1 MKSSIVASRDCYS
14 EKRRRMGDGDD
25 LTSQAIAELIRE
37 IGGGDPRSSSGVQ
50 ERKVN
55 PLGKPNKRF
64 LGRTIKTALRHN
76 QRESERTQA
85 ECQRK
90 LKDLDERHEK
100 RKSNYYYN
108 RDAGRHRNRSSSSSR
123 IRNRSPSRKV
133 KKRRS
138 SSRRSGSS
146 SSNRRSRSYSRS
158 RHHSHKK
165 RKHESKHKRRKKT
178 KFRRRSRSSSS
189 SSSPEELPVPTVTGI
204 SSSELFFHQSKQM
217 ALAVAMAYSHG
228 ANGAPQNGRN
238 PNDRASS
245 SLSDLDIARELMSD
259 DEHGNPDS
267 PLIESLSIS
276 SRYNRRELLT
286 INVSSSSAE
295 SRGTESDPGDVAG
308 NFIVLDDSTTE
319 LESGHNS
326 DIEIIKECRLEQTNE
341 EPEQRQHQAAAC
353 SAIDSVDL
361 TED

>member
-1 MKSSIVASRDCYS
+1 MPGVIDTMKSSIVANRDCYT
-14 EKRRRMGDGDD
+14 EKRRRMEDGDD

-37 IGGGDPRSSSGVQ
+37 IGGGDPGSSSGVQ

-123 IRNRSPSRKV
+123 IRSRSPSRKV

-138 SSRRSGSS
+138 SSRRSSSSS
-146 SSNRRSRSYSRS
+146 SSNRSSR
-158 RHHSHKK
+158 K
-165 RKHESKHKRRKKT
+165 EQ
-178 KFRRRSRSSSS
+178 
-189 SSSPEELPVPTVTGI
+189 PVPTVTGM
-204 SSSELFFHQSKQM
+204 SSSELFFHHSRQM

-228 ANGAPQNGRN
+228 ANGAPQNGRKT
-238 PNDRASS
+238 NDRASS
-245 SLSDLDIARELMSD
+245 SLSDIDIARELMSD

-276 SRYNRRELLT
+276 SSYNRRELLT

-295 SRGTESDPGDVAG
+295 SRGTESDPVDVAG

-326 DIEIIKECRLEQTNE
+326 DIEIIKECQVEQKNE
-341 EPEQRQHQAAAC
+341 EPEHGQQQAAAC

>member
-1 MKSSIVASRDCYS
+1 M
-14 EKRRRMGDGDD
+14 EDGDD

-108 RDAGRHRNRSSSSSR
+108 RDAVRHRNRSSSSSR
-123 IRNRSPSRKV
+123 IRSRSPSRKV

-138 SSRRSGSS
+138 SGRRSSSSS

-158 RHHSHKK
+158 RHRSHKK
-165 RKHESKHKRRKKT
+165 RKHESKRKRHKKT

-189 SSSPEELPVPTVTGI
+189 SSPEEQPVPTVTGM
-204 SSSELFFHQSKQM
+204 SSSELFFHHSRQM

-228 ANGAPQNGRN
+228 ANGAPQNGRKT
-238 PNDRASS
+238 NDRASS
-245 SLSDLDIARELMSD
+245 YLSDIDIARELMSD
-259 DEHGNPDS
+259 DEHGNLDF

-276 SRYNRRELLT
+276 SSYNRRELLT
-286 INVSSSSAE
+286 INVTSSSAE
-295 SRGTESDPGDVAG
+295 SRGTESDPVDVAG

-326 DIEIIKECRLEQTNE
+326 DIEIIKEWQVEQKNE
-341 EPEQRQHQAAAC
+341 EPKHGQQQADAC
-353 SAIDSVDL
+353 SAIDFVDL